1 MRTED
6 GYIIQECLGGQ
17 SEAFG
22 VLVDKYREG
31 IYAFVYAQLRDFHD
45 AQDVTQEV
53 FLHAYRNLRTLRRWE
68 SFASWLYRIASRR
81 CKLWIRT
88 ASRRVDRDFIQD
100 QDPKEMDAPSLASY
114 RENQVDESVREALSA
129 LPEIHREVLVLRYFG
144 GMTSVEIAKA
154 IGVSPG
160 AIRMRLTRAREQLK
174 EEMVAMMGTAFE
186 GQRLPVGFT
195 LRVVQAI
202 KHIKINPMPRMAG
215 LPWGLS
221 LAAGIIITVLSL
233 NPHLTIPGD
242 IGVPA
247 GSPLP
252 AEAKVLKTGEIPV
265 DILEIS
271 QVSAIASKQ
280 GDGEG
285 GTPEQPEKFLM
296 APAGDEGAWTQRSD
310 MPDGKYGLTANAVNG
325 KIDVIGG
332 VYSAG
337 LDPFVQEYNPT
348 TDTWT
353 KKAEMHTP
361 RHHHSSCV
369 VDGKVYAIGGV
380 EFQTGVLI
388 PNVEV
393 YDPAADSCI
402 KKADMPTGRA
412 GLSASIVNG
421 KIYVIGGTPDYKI
434 SLPTVE
440 EYDPLTG
447 KWTKKAD
454 MPTARAFL
462 STSAVNGKIYAVG
475 GFLNLGQ
482 NAVSTPAVEEY
493 DPVTDT
499 WTQKADMPTP
509 RAALCTCVLDGKMYA
524 IGGGSPELLGDDR
537 RVVEVYDPATDTW
550 TEEPNAP
557 TIKYDCAASVVDGRA
572 YTFGGMLQMNPVF
585 ILSDTVEEYTPEGW
599 PFSVNPQGKL
609 PTKWGKA
616 KSH

>member
-6 GYIIQECLGGQ
+6 GYIIQECLSGQ

-31 IYAFVYAQLRDFHD
+31 IYAFVYAKLRDFHD

-114 RENQVDESVREALSA
+114 RESQLDESVREALSA

-186 GQRLPVGFT
+186 GQRLPIGFT
-195 LRVVQAI
+195 LRVVEAI
-202 KHIKINPMPRMAG
+202 KHMKINPMPRMAG

-252 AEAKVLKTGEIPV
+252 VEAKVLKTGEIPV

-271 QVSAIASKQ
+271 RVSVIANKQ
-280 GDGEG
+280 GAGKG
-285 GTPEQPEKFLM
+285 GAPEKPEKFLM
-296 APAGDEGAWTQRSD
+296 APAGDEGTWTQRSD
-310 MPDGKYGLTANAVNG
+310 MPDGKYGMTANTANG
-325 KIDVIGG
+325 KIYIIGG
-332 VYSAG
+332 VDSTG
-337 LDPFVQEYNPT
+337 LDPFVREYNPT

-380 EFQTGVLI
+380 EFRTGVLI

-393 YDPAADSCI
+393 YDPAMDICV

-412 GLSASIVNG
+412 GLSASVVNG
-421 KIYVIGGTPDYKI
+421 NIYVFGGTPDYKNCV
-434 SLPTVE
+434 STVE
-440 EYDPLTG
+440 EYNPLTD

-454 MPTARAFL
+454 MLSARAFL
-462 STSAVNGKIYAVG
+462 STSLVNGKIYAIG
-475 GFLNLGQ
+475 GLLTLDPGT
-482 NAVSTPAVEEY
+482 ASTPAVEEY

-499 WTQKADMPTP
+499 WTKKADMPTP
-509 RAALCTCVLDGKMYA
+509 RGALCTCVLDGKIYA
-524 IGGGSPELLGDDR
+524 IGGEWQGKN
-537 RVVEVYDPATDTW
+537 VEVYDPVTDTW
-550 TEEPNAP
+550 TEKPDAP
-557 TIKYDCAASVVDGRA
+557 TVKYDYAATVVNGRI
-572 YTFGGMLQMNPVF
+572 YTFGGMLQLNPF
-585 ILSDTVEEYTPEGW
+585 DLSDTVEEYTPEGW
-599 PFSVNPQGKL
+599 PFPITPRGKL
-609 PTKWGKA
+609 PTKWGEI
-616 KSH
+616 KSD